1 MKKFSKPP
9 SLPGGFPSPG
19 NLGSIKISRTSPS
32 ELPMEMLPKSV
43 LSAVAFAMTGR
54 LANLFPRWI
63 SENIGDDWGISGP
76 GLLLVGLLS
85 RTGDLT
91 MSEVAEALDLTP
103 GAVTR
108 IVKGLETAG
117 YVTRVE
123 NPDDRRQS
131 FVKLTPAA
139 LKKSEHLMPLHD
151 ELIAKATES
160 LTEKE
165 LRAYLKVA
173 FKLSESLRSRTE
185 R

>member
-1 MKKFSKPP
+1 MKKFPMPP
-9 SLPGGFPSPG
+9 RLPGGLPLPG
-19 NLGSIKISRTSPS
+19 KLGGIKTSHPRPS
-32 ELPMEMLPKSV
+32 ELPLEMLPKTA
-43 LSAVAFAMTGR
+43 LSAIAFAMTGR

-76 GLLLVGLLS
+76 GLLLVGLLG

-91 MSEVAEALDLTP
+91 MSEAAEALDLTP

-108 IVKGLETAG
+108 IVKGLEGSG

-131 FVKLTPAA
+131 FIKLTPNA
-139 LKKSEHLMPLHD
+139 LKKSETLMPLHD
-151 ELIAKATES
+151 ELIAKATEN

-173 FKLSESLRSRTE
+173 FKLSEALRSSPE
-185 R
+185 K